1 MYNAW
6 VRVHGSSR
14 GSSNHLQCSVAVF
27 TVMFFVSILMV
38 LMLLDCAVRAHKHCT
53 DFTQPSL
60 LFALSYCDFEKTCTK
75 CAIISQEFVIFKC
88 VREERVSCV
97 LCGEERMRCGFLFLW
112 LTLLSDAL
120 DINIIVHQWP
130 TQKSHPSLHISIR
143 PADLSECTVLSLTT
157 GDRLVCS
164 CSPVNK
170 LYNIVFTGYEA
181 RGFKSKCAPCIFG
194 LTRYYIFKT
203 YYFRMCMRLLFLSVK
218 FLVKPFVVWFCKKL
232 FSIYNVSVC
241 LFFSFESLYPIMHDK
256 SVWFI
261 LVHKPITSLPAPF
274 WLTRNN
280 ELWSLAVFK

>member
-1 MYNAW
+1 M
-6 VRVHGSSR
+6 HGSSR

-38 LMLLDCAVRAHKHCT
+38 LMLLDCAVQAHKHCT

-120 DINIIVHQWP
+120 DINIIAHQWP

-170 LYNIVFTGYEA
+170 NYTTSSLRDTRLEGLKANVHLVYLDLQDIIYLKLTTFE
-181 RGFKSKCAPCIFG
+181 CAWDC
-194 LTRYYIFKT
+194 
-203 YYFRMCMRLLFLSVK
+203 
-218 FLVKPFVVWFCKKL
+218 
-232 FSIYNVSVC
+232 
-241 LFFSFESLYPIMHDK
+241 FFSLSN
-256 SVWFI
+256 
-261 LVHKPITSLPAPF
+261 F
-274 WLTRNN
+274 W
-280 ELWSLAVFK
+280 